1 MKKTINK
8 RAMVVAQLSEWSL
21 PTSKDT
27 GSNPFI
33 GTFSQKLPI
42 IGTFNTHKTKIK
54 QKRPRNDHFRSRRV
68 LRQLEPNWLERKIC
82 ETYFKTISMTR
93 QHLVVGSCYRT
104 NFQFANSAKIEQK
117 HKNLC

>member
-93 QHLVVGSCYRT
+93 QHLVVGSC
-104 NFQFANSAKIEQK
+104 
-117 HKNLC
+117 